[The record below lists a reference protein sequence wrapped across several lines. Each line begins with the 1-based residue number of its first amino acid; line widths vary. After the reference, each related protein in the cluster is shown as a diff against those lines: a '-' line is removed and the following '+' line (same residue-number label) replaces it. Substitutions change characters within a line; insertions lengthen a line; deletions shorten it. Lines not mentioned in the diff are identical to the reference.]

1 MNKYLRLIKKYIR
14 LDDARIYTFIL
25 SFIISL
31 SVVLIAWVGNL
42 IDWTVSKII
51 AFISCMSIIALSL
64 SHSATCMKYGGCN
77 QYSTFILLSSY
88 SLFMLLL
95 VHI

>member
-1 MNKYLRLIKKYIR
+1 MNKYLRLINKYIR
-14 LDDARIYTFIL
+14 LDDAQIFSFIL

-31 SVVLIAWVGNL
+31 SVVLIAWVSNL
-42 IDWTVSKII
+42 IHWTVFRII

-64 SHSATCMKYGGCN
+64 SHSATCIKYGGCN

-95 VHI
+95 VNI

>member
-1 MNKYLRLIKKYIR
+1 MNKYSRVLKKYIR
-14 LDDARIYTFIL
+14 IDDAKIYAFIM

-31 SVVLIAWVGNL
+31 LVVFVAWLSNS
-42 IDWTVSKII
+42 IHWTVFRIV
-51 AFISCMSIIALSL
+51 AFISCMCVIALSI

-95 VHI
+95 VNI

>member
-1 MNKYLRLIKKYIR
+1 MNKYSRLINKYIR
-14 LDDARIYTFIL
+14 LDDVQIYAFIL
-25 SFIISL
+25 SFVMSL
-31 SVVLIAWVGNL
+31 SVVLIAWFSNL
-42 IDWTVSKII
+42 IHWTAFRII

-64 SHSATCMKYGGCN
+64 SYSATCMKYGGCN

-95 VHI
+95 VNI